1 MSAASTLSAGDAY
14 GFAALILIGLAA
26 ILMLLRS
33 KLLTLTKNLNL
44 IRGVHIVISTLAGA
58 FLILHITYLFAL
70 PVSNGLIIGYLSVGA
85 AIIVWISGVAF
96 LERLRDSLFFH
107 RSMTSVLV
115 GLSVMHTDVLGFN
128 IPPLWAQVML
138 GGTILVMLANASYH
152 LLRAVSR

>member
-1 MSAASTLSAGDAY
+1 MSAASTLSAGDAF
-14 GFAALILIGLAA
+14 GFGAILLIGLAA

-44 IRGVHIVISTLAGA
+44 IRGIHIAISTLAGA

-70 PVSNGLIIGYLSVGA
+70 PVSNGLIIGYISVGVA
-85 AIIVWISGVAF
+85 VIVWLSGAAF

-107 RSMTSVLV
+107 GSMTSVLV
-115 GLSVMHTDVLGFN
+115 GLSVMHAAVLGFN
-128 IPPLWAQVML
+128 IPPLWALVML